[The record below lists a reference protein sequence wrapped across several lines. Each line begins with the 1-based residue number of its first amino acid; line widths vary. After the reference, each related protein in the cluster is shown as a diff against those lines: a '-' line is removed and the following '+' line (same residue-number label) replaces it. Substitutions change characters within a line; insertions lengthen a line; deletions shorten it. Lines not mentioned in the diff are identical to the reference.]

1 MAAGL
6 TRQQLDTSRL
16 KLTELQVSFAGKV
29 AALDSI
35 AKDLSTAQARL
46 EAARKDQS
54 DAELEGIWG
63 EAQEHQQGSEAL
75 LKDCE
80 QARQRLDPDAIRSR
94 LKTTADALKR
104 LDEQIASADRE
115 ISGLRGRLD
124 ALGEKGLGERVAG
137 LEAESLIAR
146 IRLRAVEDEAN
157 SLRVLHSVL
166 GDAEHDANEAF
177 LEPVVQRVQPYLNRV
192 MPGSRVQLGTD
203 LGLQGLRRAGIV
215 EPFESLSVGV
225 REQVSVITRV
235 AFADMLADQ
244 GVHAPIILDDALVY
258 ADDQRFADTLTTLA
272 IAAERHQI
280 IILTCHEDR
289 YIRLGSSIKR
299 LDLVGAAV

>member
-1 MAAGL
+1 MAAAL
-6 TRQQLDTSRL
+6 TRQQLDTARL

-29 AALDSI
+29 AALEST

-54 DAELEGIWG
+54 DAELEAICSKAL
-63 EAQEHQQGSEAL
+63 EYQQKSEAL
-75 LKDCE
+75 LKNCE
-80 QARQRLDPDAIRSR
+80 DARQKLDPDAIRTR
-94 LKTTADALKR
+94 LNTTSDALKCV
-104 LDEQIASADRE
+104 DEQIAFVERE

-137 LEAESLIAR
+137 LEAEFFIAR

-203 LGLQGLRRAGIV
+203 LGL
-215 EPFESLSVGV
+215 
-225 REQVSVITRV
+225 
-235 AFADMLADQ
+235 
-244 GVHAPIILDDALVY
+244 
-258 ADDQRFADTLTTLA
+258 
-272 IAAERHQI
+272 
-280 IILTCHEDR
+280 
-289 YIRLGSSIKR
+289 
-299 LDLVGAAV
+299 